1 MSTSLKISS
10 SIFWIFPQ
18 SQKFCSQT
26 HDGNCPHLYMKT
38 RYMVIF
44 RLVIFSLIDDV
55 DDDDDDDDH
64 GDHNHDHGNDNDAY
78 DGNCPHLN
86 MKTRYMVIFRLIIFA
101 LMIMI
106 MMMISLRVA
115 IFSLS
120 KK

>member
-1 MSTSLKISS
+1 MFTDARWQLSTPLHENSLHGN
-10 SIFWIFPQ
+10 F
-18 SQKFCSQT
+18 QT
-26 HDGNCPHLYMKT
+26 RHFLFDHE
-38 RYMVIF
+38 
-44 RLVIFSLIDDV
+44 DDV